1 MSGLSLWQKIKS
13 RKLWVAV
20 AGMITS
26 AVADNPVMAAIVGG
40 VYVLVEG
47 VIDAV
52 RAGTSAEAK

>member
-1 MSGLSLWQKIKS
+1 MSLWTKIKS
-13 RKLWVAV
+13 RKLWIAV

-26 AVADNPVMAAIVGG
+26 AVADNPVVSAIIGG

-52 RAGTSAEAK
+52 RAGGAAGEAK